1 MLSDFLL
8 LDEYLDGQRIVRR
21 GESVNESLVQNSTAP
36 NLGDAITR
44 TCYLVAS
51 SMGGATTTFECNER
65 PLEFGI
71 LTLLFIYLPSLNT
84 FSALFG
90 LISTGFLGTIW
101 GVAMTTFGWILWH
114 FCDIQGDV
122 AGASVGF
129 FCGILGL
136 AFILVGSVLI
146 HTNREEQGYTDLV
159 RSEVL
164 TKEMLYR

>member
-1 MLSDFLL
+1 M
-8 LDEYLDGQRIVRR
+8 VRR
-21 GESVNESLVQNSTAP
+21 VESVNESLVQNSTAP

-51 SMGGATTTFECNER
+51 SMGEATTTFECNER

-71 LTLLFIYLPSLNT
+71 LTLLFIYLPSLNPI
-84 FSALFG
+84 SALFG

-101 GVAMTTFGWILWH
+101 GVAMTTFGWTLWH

-136 AFILVGSVLI
+136 AFIVVGSVLI
-146 HTNREEQGYTDLV
+146 HTNREEQGYTELV

>member
-1 MLSDFLL
+1 M
-8 LDEYLDGQRIVRR
+8 VRR
-21 GESVNESLVQNSTAP
+21 VESVNESLVQNSTAP

-51 SMGGATTTFECNER
+51 SMGEATTTFECNER

-71 LTLLFIYLPSLNT
+71 LTLLFIYLPSLNPI
-84 FSALFG
+84 SALFG

-101 GVAMTTFGWILWH
+101 GVVMTTFGWILWH

-136 AFILVGSVLI
+136 AFIVVGSVLI
-146 HTNREEQGYTDLV
+146 HTNREEQGYTELV

>member
-8 LDEYLDGQRIVRR
+8 LDEYLGGQRIVRR
-21 GESVNESLVQNSTAP
+21 VESVNESLVQNSTAP
-36 NLGDAITR
+36 NLGDAVTR

-101 GVAMTTFGWILWH
+101 GVVMTTFGWILWH

-146 HTNREEQGYTDLV
+146 HTNREEQGYTELV
-159 RSEVL
+159 RAEVL
-164 TKEMLYR
+164 TEEMLYR